1 MIGYTYVEERKLL
14 EIKMKNQEKLRDS
27 TFEQL
32 FYNSLGIQHFAIA
45 FANTDRIKVLDLS
58 ENDIG
63 QQNFML
69 LMPVFESNTQIAEL
83 NVADCK
89 LDGDCARELCSILK
103 EKNSALS
110 LLKFRNSNLGEEGAN
125 AIAELIRDH
134 LSLTEIE
141 MFNCNIAE
149 EGGNAI
155 GNALKTNFCIEKLSI
170 GDNTIFQRDVEQIQQ
185 SVIFNT

>member
-45 FANTDRIKVLDLS
+45 FANTNRIKVLDLS

-69 LMPVFESNTQIAEL
+69 LMPVFEANTQIAEL

-89 LDGDCARELCSILK
+89 LDGACARELCSILK

-134 LSLTEIE
+134 LSLIEIE

-170 GDNTIFQRDVEQIQQ
+170 GDNTIFQRDVEQIQ
-185 SVIFNT
+185 